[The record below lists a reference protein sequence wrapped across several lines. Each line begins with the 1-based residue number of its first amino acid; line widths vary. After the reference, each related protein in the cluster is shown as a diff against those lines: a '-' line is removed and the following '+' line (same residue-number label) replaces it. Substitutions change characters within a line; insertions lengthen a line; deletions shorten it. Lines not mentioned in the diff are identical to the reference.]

1 MRRKACIFFIVL
13 AIMMV
18 AAQSA
23 FAAPTR
29 LGKIVLVTPKNKRV
43 QIKRNGKWVKVVEG
57 ADLYKDDLLK
67 PQSGVTAK
75 ILCTASS
82 TNFLP
87 KRVPEEIPSSVNSFC
102 RQQQVSLLTQRVIT
116 NQHTEQNGSGV
127 NGSSTTQTST
137 TNNRQIQNQRSGRFV
152 HREDGS
158 SEVHQNQ
165 DARQTTVQNGAAT
178 DGSDQDFRVNQS
190 GRQRSIDTRLTTQET
205 ITSLETLIKE
215 GSQAAFVYRQLGDL
229 YQQTNQQDLAQKRYL
244 KAVELATTAKD
255 VEEKAGAQAGLGEL
269 YAARG
274 NVKQAVRY
282 LKNAQTGY
290 ESLGNKQQANTVR
303 LRVEELTK

>member
-1 MRRKACIFFIVL
+1 MRRKACIFIVF
-13 AIMMV
+13 AIMVV

-29 LGKIVLVTPKNKRV
+29 LGKIVLVTPKSKTV

-57 ADLYKDDLLK
+57 GDLYKDDLLK
-67 PQSGVTAK
+67 PQSGLTVK

-82 TNFLP
+82 TNLLP
-87 KRVPEEIPSSVNSFC
+87 KRIPEEIASSVNSFC
-102 RQQQVSLLTQRVIT
+102 RPQQVSLLTQRVIT
-116 NQHTEQNGSGV
+116 NGSGTDQLIYQNGAAV
-127 NGSSTTQTST
+127 NSSSTTQTST
-137 TNNRQIQNQRSGRFV
+137 TNSRQVQNQRSGRFIYR
-152 HREDGS
+152 HGGS
-158 SEVHQNQ
+158 SEVRKNQ

-178 DGSDQDFRVNQS
+178 DIS
-190 GRQRSIDTRLTTQET
+190 TATQAT

-255 VEEKAGAQAGLGEL
+255 VEEKAAAQAGLGEL

-274 NVKQAVRY
+274 NVNQAVRY
-282 LKNAQTGY
+282 LKDAQTGY

-303 LRVEELTK
+303 HRVEQLTK